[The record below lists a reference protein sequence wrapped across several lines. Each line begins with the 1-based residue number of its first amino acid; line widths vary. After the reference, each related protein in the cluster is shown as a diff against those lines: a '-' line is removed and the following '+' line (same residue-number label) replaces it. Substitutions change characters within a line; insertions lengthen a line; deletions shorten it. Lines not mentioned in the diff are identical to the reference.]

1 MSAELPL
8 IVTFGLL
15 GLSIL
20 AVWLPPIAFGMRFGM
35 PVWPVIFCSAIVSGM
50 MSGYL
55 AWQALA
61 GLAVFAALA
70 WWASHSGSSRWQRMV
85 PCILT
90 AVIALALALHR
101 LPGFR
106 NPAVIVDFKVSAQAL
121 PFTQYANFDKAAVGL
136 ILLVWLCRRATSVD
150 DWKEIARKTPLIIA
164 ITTVSVMGL
173 ALALGVVRFDPKWPE
188 ITPVFLAM
196 NLLFTC
202 VAEEAFFRGFL
213 QERCAMALQGVRW
226 GSVMTIALS
235 GLLFGLAHAAGGVSY
250 MILATVAGFG
260 YAIVYASVRRVEA
273 AIATHIV
280 VNAVH
285 FIGFTYPQIA

>member
-1 MSAELPL
+1 MTAETSLL
-8 IVTFGLL
+8 MTFGLL
-15 GLSIL
+15 GLAIL
-20 AVWLPPIAFGMRFGM
+20 AVWLPAVPVGERSRL
-35 PVWPVIFCSAIVSGM
+35 PVWPVLFCAAIVSGW

-55 AWQALA
+55 AWPALAALA
-61 GLAVFAALA
+61 GFAVLA
-70 WWASHSGSSRWQRMV
+70 WWASHSGTSRWQRAV

-90 AVIALALALHR
+90 AVTALALALHR

-106 NPAVIVDFKVSAQAL
+106 NPVVIADFKVSALAL

-136 ILLVWLCRRATSVD
+136 ILLAWLCRRATSVD
-150 DWKEIARKTPLIIA
+150 DWKEIARKTPLIIV

-173 ALALGVVRFDPKWPE
+173 AVALGVVRFDSKWPA

-202 VAEEAFFRGFL
+202 IAEEAFFRGFL

-226 GSVMTIALS
+226 GGVIAIALS
-235 GLLFGLAHAAGGVSY
+235 GLLFGLAHAAGGVPY

-260 YAIVYASVRRVEA
+260 YATAYASVRRVEA

-285 FIGFTYPQIA
+285 FIGFTYPQIG

>member
-1 MSAELPL
+1 MTEEFSLM
-8 IVTFGLL
+8 VTFGLL
-15 GLSIL
+15 GLTIL
-20 AVWLPPIAFGMRFGM
+20 AVWLPPIASGMRFGM
-35 PVWPVIFCSAIVSGM
+35 PVWPVLFCAAIVSGM
-50 MSGYL
+50 TSGYL
-55 AWQALA
+55 AWPALAALA
-61 GLAVFAALA
+61 GFAALA
-70 WWASHSGSSRWQRMV
+70 WWTAHSEASRWQRV
-85 PCILT
+85 VLCILT

-101 LPGFR
+101 FPGFR
-106 NPAVIVDFKVSAQAL
+106 NPVVIADLKVSAQAL

-136 ILLVWLCRRATSVD
+136 ILLAWLCHRATSVD

-164 ITTVSVMGL
+164 ITTVIVMGL
-173 ALALGVVRFDPKWPE
+173 AVALGVVRFDPKWPA

-213 QERCAMALQGVRW
+213 QERCAVALQSVRW
-226 GSVMTIALS
+226 GGVITIALS
-235 GLLFGLAHAAGGVSY
+235 GLLFGLAHAAGGVPY

-260 YAIVYASVRRVEA
+260 YATAYASVRRVEV